1 MCPVIETEGANFA
14 GNTDVKVRKDE
25 INEETDSNNG
35 WQVVKR
41 KQSKPKK
48 GTKAKTGEEGMGEV
62 NLSKF
67 LMCKASNNK
76 ATKSMSVETLMKQLE
91 NDQRASPDFAPNV
104 V

>member
-1 MCPVIETEGANFA
+1 MLPPTRQQAAADLANDTINHNDLPINPPPDQDTETLQQSFSTTKDSLISIDMNPIESPT
-14 GNTDVKVRKDE
+14 TMPR
-25 INEETDSNNG
+25 T
-35 WQVVKR
+35 
-41 KQSKPKK
+41 
-48 GTKAKTGEEGMGEV
+48 
-62 NLSKF
+62 LF